1 MSAIRKPDDV
11 LRTYLSLAGL
21 GMIVVGWIVGVILK
35 YQLPQQY
42 FFQGLFYAA
51 KATPFT
57 PVLWIGPFLG
67 LILAMPMYAIGFK
80 RWQTGFQGADFI
92 SRIGGAKMISPWMLS
107 SMTKTGKAQLR
118 IADIPIP
125 EKVESTH
132 FAITGSTGTGKSNAI
147 NGYIDS
153 VKERKE
159 RMICVDPDGGFMQY
173 HYKPGDVIL
182 NPFDARTSGW
192 SIFNEIRNDFDC
204 DQYAIA
210 IIPRSPSTDQE
221 QWNSMARTIVTETLA
236 ALLRSGQATTER
248 LVYWLTQAPND
259 DLKALLLNT
268 PAAGCFHGAEETM
281 GSIRT
286 VLTRYITPHKYLPAG
301 NFSFREWVE
310 KSDAEKGNVWVTW
323 REDMI
328 QSLKPLISC
337 WVDVSCA
344 AVLSIPEK
352 DAKPI
357 HGIYDELDSLEKLH
371 YLEQAGTKGRKHG
384 FRLVAGFQSLSQ
396 LNQTYGRDGAM
407 TLRSVLRTIL
417 ALGVGEMD
425 SLTAEEMSK
434 AFGEHEV
441 VRRRISHSGGKRNS
455 ATVKEKEP
463 LVRPTELHLLPNL
476 TGYLKIAGNY
486 PVARITMKYK
496 PRVKVT
502 EPIMLS
508 DVFKESIKVQDRL
521 FSLRG

>member
-11 LRTYLSLAGL
+11 LRTYLSFAAL
-21 GMIVVGWIVGVILK
+21 GMIILGWVAGVAIK

-57 PVLWIGPFLG
+57 PILWVGPVVG
-67 LILAMPMYAIGFK
+67 LLLAIPMYALGFQ
-80 RWQTGFQGADFI
+80 RWHTGFQGADFV
-92 SRIGGAKMISPWMLS
+92 SRIGGAKMVSPWLLK
-107 SMTKTGKAQLR
+107 SMTKTKQKQLR
-118 IADIPIP
+118 LAGIPMP
-125 EKVESTH
+125 VAVESTH
-132 FAITGSTGTGKSNAI
+132 FGIVGSTGTGKSQTI
-147 NGYIDS
+147 NEYIDS
-153 VKERKE
+153 VKERNE
-159 RMICVDPDGGFMQY
+159 RMICIDPDGGFLQY
-173 HYKPGDVIL
+173 HYQNGDVIL
-182 NPFDARTSGW
+182 NPFDARTAGW

-236 ALLRSGQATTER
+236 ALIRAGQGTTER

-301 NFSFREWVE
+301 NFSFREWLE
-310 KSDAEKGNVWVTW
+310 KEDSKKGNVWVTW

-352 DAKPI
+352 DAKPV

-371 YLEQAGTKGRKHG
+371 YLEQAGTKGRKHK
-384 FRLVAGFQSLSQ
+384 FTLVAGFQSFAQ
-396 LNQTYGRDGAM
+396 LDSTYGKDDAM
-407 TLRSVLRTIL
+407 TLKAVLRTIL
-417 ALGVGEMD
+417 ALGIGEMD
-425 SLTAEEMSK
+425 SRTAKELCE

-441 VRRRISHSGGKRNS
+441 VRRRISHSGGKRNV
-455 ATVKEKEP
+455 ATVKEKES
-463 LVRPTELHLLPNL
+463 LVRTTELHLLPNL

-486 PVARITMKYK
+486 PVTRIKVKYQK
-496 PRVKVT
+496 RTVVT
-502 EPIMLS
+502 PAIMLS
-508 DVFKESIKVQDRL
+508 DVFAESIKVEDRL